1 VDLGFELVSRFDSV
15 NRARVTRVSHFPK
28 ADRAGT
34 RVITNLEN
42 VRQFVMLIWM
52 MCQSDLIR
60 FLRSQRVLKLVK
72 MTKKDPRTLF
82 LVLECHVSGDHG
94 QNATL
99 SYDTYLRQTS
109 VGIWGVTDCPLKYEV
124 RGQYDDRNAL
134 LIDDLDNT
142 GGEPE
147 QSCKNNNQQQ
157 YMIMST
163 LRRAYPMLSTKLIC
177 DKQAWEFEV

>member
-1 VDLGFELVSRFDSV
+1 MEQCEYLLCRHSG
-15 NRARVTRVSHFPK
+15 
-28 ADRAGT
+28 
-34 RVITNLEN
+34 N
-42 VRQFVMLIWM
+42 VRQFVQLIWM

-60 FLRSQRVLKLVK
+60 FLRSQRVFKLVK
-72 MTKKDPRTLF
+72 VTKKDPRTLY

-99 SYDTYLRQTS
+99 SYDTYLWQTS
-109 VGIWGVTDCPLKYEV
+109 VGIWGVTDFPLKYEV
-124 RGQYDDRNAL
+124 REQYDDRNAL

-147 QSCKNNNQQQ
+147 QSCKNDNQQQ

-163 LRRAYPMLSTKLIC
+163 LRRAYPMLRTKNWLKHGRRPIQC
-177 DKQAWEFEV
+177 GSMVTMINRV